1 MAKKR
6 FIDCDIWKKKWFR
19 EFPPKM
25 KLFYFYVLTQCDHAG
40 MYDVDLE
47 LAEFQI
53 GMPIDAADI
62 NKLLKDHIEIIKDD
76 KWFLRKFVD
85 FQYGQLRDTNNA
97 HISVIKIL
105 NKYGVN
111 LGANEVLTSSSQAD
125 QDKEQDKEQDKSK
138 VKEKE
143 KMNPD
148 ILKVS
153 KAHKKTIGYRRTM
166 FLRSVSEFAETYPK
180 EMRIEFSD
188 YWTEAGGNKM
198 RWEKEKVFDVGR
210 RLSRWAKN
218 DFSGKNVSK
227 SFKLDATGNAYVA
240 YCGAC
245 GTSDFYDKNGING
258 DSICCKKELLPE
270 HPKKRM
276 LN

>member
-53 GMPIDAADI
+53 GMPIDATDI

-153 KAHKKTIGYRRTM
+153 KAHKKTIGYRR
-166 FLRSVSEFAETYPK
+166 
-180 EMRIEFSD
+180 
-188 YWTEAGGNKM
+188 
-198 RWEKEKVFDVGR
+198 
-210 RLSRWAKN
+210 LSRWAKN